1 MSDEPRPGQ
10 SIDHKTASGDPP
22 GDDPGNSSAGQPI
35 NPPELPL
42 QPGRK
47 GGRWWLW
54 KLLPVALLLA
64 VGLVLIVTLGVAQRT
79 GWITAGGGRTGGA
92 SAEEGVIYTCPMHP
106 QIRQPTPGKCPI
118 CRMVLVPAVASGGN
132 LEQMAVTIEP
142 AQRRLAGIE
151 TAPAVLEPVL
161 TRVETIG
168 EVMIDESLI
177 ATVPAYVAGRIEE
190 LFADYT
196 GVEVEKG
203 DHLAVLYSPNL
214 YSAQVEYLEARRAVE
229 STSSAGLESVR
240 RVQERLVT
248 SSRQR
253 LVELGMA
260 AEQIQTLEQSGKAK
274 SRLTIYTPIGGTVV
288 EKLVEEGKSVAT
300 GEPIYRVAD
309 LRTVWLMLELFPED
323 AARIRF
329 GQQVEAELQ
338 SLPGEKFTGRVAFI
352 DPTVDRVKRTV
363 GVRVEFRND
372 RGQLRPGDYA
382 QAQILVPLGEQG
394 EVYDAGLAGKWI
406 SPMHPQVIREEP
418 GDCPICGM
426 KLVPASRYGYSDQ
439 PVLQSESLTVPRS
452 AVLMA
457 GAHSVVYVETKP
469 GRFELRNVT
478 LGSILRD
485 RIVILSGVQPG
496 EQVATAGNFL
506 IDSQMQLAGNPSLI
520 DPTKAAPAEE
530 EQSGPLKIEHVHVTP
545 VEGETGQQL
554 EQVYDIYFR
563 IQQTLAADKR
573 PREEDAVQLHRLAT
587 ELKTSETLPETTRT
601 LLEEIAT
608 RSEHLHHLELEQ
620 ARLEA
625 FRPLSQAVV
634 RLAAQARGSQAKAAS
649 YHMFCP
655 MVPGGQ
661 GDWLQRNDK
670 LRNPYWGSQMLT
682 CGDVV
687 QQLPPS
693 GHVDGNEAEADSPPQ
708 PSPADTPSPSTPAQE
723 N

>member
-260 AEQIQTLEQSGKAK
+260 ADSNA
-274 SRLTIYTPIGGTVV
+274 GTVR
-288 EKLVEEGKSVAT
+288 ESQIPPDDLHAHRRYGSRKT
-300 GEPIYRVAD
+300 GGGRQVGRHG
-309 LRTVWLMLELFPED
+309 RTD
-323 AARIRF
+323 
-329 GQQVEAELQ
+329 
-338 SLPGEKFTGRVAFI
+338 LPGGRSA
-352 DPTVDRVKRTV
+352 DR
-363 GVRVEFRND
+363 
-372 RGQLRPGDYA
+372 LA
-382 QAQILVPLGEQG
+382 
-394 EVYDAGLAGKWI
+394 DAGA
-406 SPMHPQVIREEP
+406 V
-418 GDCPICGM
+418 
-426 KLVPASRYGYSDQ
+426 SR
-439 PVLQSESLTVPRS
+439 R
-452 AVLMA
+452 
-457 GAHSVVYVETKP
+457 
-469 GRFELRNVT
+469 R
-478 LGSILRD
+478 
-485 RIVILSGVQPG
+485 
-496 EQVATAGNFL
+496 
-506 IDSQMQLAGNPSLI
+506 
-520 DPTKAAPAEE
+520 
-530 EQSGPLKIEHVHVTP
+530 GPN
-545 VEGETGQQL
+545 
-554 EQVYDIYFR
+554 
-563 IQQTLAADKR
+563 
-573 PREEDAVQLHRLAT
+573 
-587 ELKTSETLPETTRT
+587 S
-601 LLEEIAT
+601 
-608 RSEHLHHLELEQ
+608 
-620 ARLEA
+620 
-625 FRPLSQAVV
+625 FRPAG
-634 RLAAQARGSQAKAAS
+634 RG
-649 YHMFCP
+649 
-655 MVPGGQ
+655 
-661 GDWLQRNDK
+661 
-670 LRNPYWGSQMLT
+670 
-682 CGDVV
+682 
-687 QQLPPS
+687 
-693 GHVDGNEAEADSPPQ
+693 
-708 PSPADTPSPSTPAQE
+708 
-723 N
+723 